1 VIGPYVVN
9 KVYDN
14 TTYLLQ
20 ELDGMELRI
29 EIAGKRIKL
38 FQKNNE
44 DMLLDDSQLNEEK
57 STDHIEDDSN

>member
-1 VIGPYVVN
+1 MIEPFVVN

-14 TTYLLQ
+14 ATYLLQ
-20 ELDGMELRI
+20 ELNGMELRI
-29 EIAGKRIKL
+29 EIAGKHIKL

-57 STDHIEDDSN
+57 FTDHIEDDSN

>member
-57 STDHIEDDSN
+57 ITDHIEDDSN